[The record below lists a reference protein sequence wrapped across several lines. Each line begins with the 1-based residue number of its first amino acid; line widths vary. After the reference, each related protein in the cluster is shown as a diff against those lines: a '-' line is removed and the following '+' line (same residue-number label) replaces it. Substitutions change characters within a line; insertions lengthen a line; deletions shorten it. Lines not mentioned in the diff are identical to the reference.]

1 MTKEKLSSTCVK
13 KTILTWWLTSRPF
26 SYRHT
31 ESLKSR
37 KASFQMLNIAYQF
50 IFYRKSTYRLSKMS
64 SSLENSSLASK
75 LPDVHDYILFDD
87 YDNIVKLWSELSN
100 DCFNLSYSKQAGF
113 QSNCYTE
120 VES

>member
-1 MTKEKLSSTCVK
+1 
-13 KTILTWWLTSRPF
+13 
-26 SYRHT
+26 
-31 ESLKSR
+31 
-37 KASFQMLNIAYQF
+37 
-50 IFYRKSTYRLSKMS
+50 MS